1 MNGPKT
7 KGDNRHYHTHY
18 LPVVNVETKDIVD
31 KDAALVQ
38 DHSTERASFQGRF
51 RKTAFGDFK
60 NRSGHKPEHTGAMAA
75 NDFVDEAKKVLVDA
89 ATESG
94 VIIETDPVAM
104 QDIDLHR
111 LNDDGGPIHE

>member
-1 MNGPKT
+1 MNGSKT

-18 LPVVNVETKDIVD
+18 LPVVNVETKDILD
-31 KDAALVQ
+31 KDAELVR

-60 NRSGHKPEHTGAMAA
+60 NRSGHKSEHTEAMAA

-104 QDIDLHR
+104 QDINLHR